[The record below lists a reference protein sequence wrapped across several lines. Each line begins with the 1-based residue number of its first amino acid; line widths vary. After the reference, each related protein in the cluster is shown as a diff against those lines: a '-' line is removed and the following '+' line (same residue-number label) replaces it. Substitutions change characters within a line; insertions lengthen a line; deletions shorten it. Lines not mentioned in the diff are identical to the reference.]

1 MNIIKYRTHNCG
13 ELNKNNIG
21 QYVILSGWIH
31 NIRNFGY
38 FSFLDLRDRFGIT
51 QLKINKKIY
60 NSSVLNNESI
70 ITIKGTVL
78 ERSKINNN
86 LYTGKIEVLVNK
98 IKVLNDS
105 KKTPIIIANNKNNEN
120 IRLKYRYLDLRRE
133 FLTKNIIMRNKTYI
147 EIRKYLLNLS
157 FIEIDTP
164 ILSVP
169 TSEGA
174 RNFTVQYRFDNKYSY
189 SLSQSPQI
197 FKQLIMMGGFDKYF
211 QFAKCFRDEDF
222 RSNRQIEFTQLDCE
236 MSFINYDEILKIFER
251 LIIILI
257 KKFNGENIRRI
268 KRITY
273 KKAIAK
279 YGTDKPDT
287 RYSLKFTN
295 ITKLVF
301 NDNLK
306 DKIKN
311 KKETIAIKIPF
322 YFFKKNKNIYKSLIK
337 TVQKHD
343 IKIKDLVFL
352 NNNKNKGLIG
362 YKAKSHLTKQLKKN
376 IKQLV
381 KASKKDIIVIF
392 FDQNLLKLGQI
403 RKTIYKTL
411 RPKLNKKIAPL
422 WITKFPLFKK
432 VKNKL
437 KSVHHPFTAP
447 IPEHIKYLKTNPEL
461 VKSQSYDLII
471 NGIEIGGGSIR
482 INKKDLQKQIFRILG
497 YSKTKMKV
505 EFGFFLEAL
514 EFGTPPHGGIAFGI
528 ERLMS
533 ILTLEKD
540 IKNFIAFPKNK
551 YGIDLM
557 CKTPRKI
564 L

>member
-1 MNIIKYRTHNCG
+1 MNIIKYRTHTCG
-13 ELNKNNIG
+13 ELNTNNIG

-51 QLKINKKIY
+51 QLKINNQIY
-60 NSSVLNNESI
+60 NTSVISNESI

-78 ERSKINNN
+78 ERSKINEN

-105 KKTPIIIANNKNNEN
+105 KKIPIIIANKKNNES
-120 IRLKYRYLDLRRE
+120 IRLKYRYLDLRSE
-133 FLTKNIIMRNKTYI
+133 LLTNNIIMRNKTYI
-147 EIRKYLLNLS
+147 EIRKYLLNCS
-157 FIEIDTP
+157 FLEIDTP

-174 RNFTVQYRFDNKYSY
+174 RNFTVKYRFDQKYSY

-197 FKQLIMMGGFDKYF
+197 FKQLLMIGGFDKYF

-222 RSNRQIEFTQLDCE
+222 RRNRQIEFTQLDCE
-236 MSFINYDEILKIFER
+236 MSFINSDEILKIFER

-257 KKFNGENIRRI
+257 KKLNGENIKRI

-273 KKAIAK
+273 KEAIEK

-301 NDNLK
+301 ND
-306 DKIKN
+306 KINIVKQ

-322 YFFKKNKNIYKSLIK
+322 YFFKNNNNVYKSLIK
-337 TVQKHD
+337 TVKTND
-343 IKIKDLVFL
+343 IKIKDIVFIS
-352 NNNKNKGLIG
+352 NNIVN
-362 YKAKSHLTKQLKKN
+362 KAKYNITKKIKNN
-376 IKQLV
+376 IKKLV

-392 FDQNLLKLGQI
+392 FDQNFLKLGKL

-411 RPKLNKKIAPL
+411 RPKLKKKISPL

-432 VKNKL
+432 VNNKL

-447 IPEHIKYLKTNPEL
+447 IPEHIKYLKTKPEI

-482 INKKDLQKQIFRILG
+482 INKKDLQKKIFSLLG
-497 YSKTKMKV
+497 YSKQKIKV

>member
-1 MNIIKYRTHNCG
+1 MKILKYRTHTCG
-13 ELNKNNIG
+13 ELNTKHIG

-51 QLKINKKIY
+51 QLKINNQIS
-60 NSSVLNNESI
+60 NTSVLSNESI

-78 ERSKINNN
+78 ERAKINDT
-86 LYTGKIEVLVNK
+86 LDTGKIEVLVNK
-98 IKVLNDS
+98 IKVVNLA
-105 KKTPIIIANNKNNEN
+105 KTTPLRIANKKNNEY
-120 IRLKYRYLDLRRE
+120 IRLTYRYLDLRSE
-133 FLTKNIIMRNKTYI
+133 VLTNNIIMRNKTYI
-147 EIRKYLLNLS
+147 EIRKYLLNCS
-157 FIEIDTP
+157 FLEIDTP

-174 RNFTVQYRFDNKYSY
+174 RNFTVKYRFDQNYSY

-197 FKQLIMMGGFDKYF
+197 FKQLLMIGGFDKYF

-236 MSFINYDEILKIFER
+236 MSFINSDEILKIFER
-251 LIIILI
+251 LIIRLI
-257 KKFNGENIRRI
+257 KKFNGENIQNF

-273 KKAIAK
+273 TEALEK

-295 ITKLVF
+295 LTKLF
-301 NDNLK
+301 SNDTRHLGK
-306 DKIKN
+306 QTKQ
-311 KKETIAIKIPF
+311 TIAIKIPF
-322 YFFKKNKNIYKSLIK
+322 YFFKNNNNVYKSLIQTVK
-337 TVQKHD
+337 TND
-343 IKIKDLVFL
+343 IKIKDIVFISNNIVNKVFL
-352 NNNKNKGLIG
+352 GDQ
-362 YKAKSHLTKQLKKN
+362 AKYNITKKITNN
-376 IKQLV
+376 IKKLV
-381 KASKKDIIVIF
+381 KARKKDIIVIF
-392 FDQNLLKLGQI
+392 FDQNFLKLGKL

-411 RPKLNKKIAPL
+411 RPKLKNKISPL
-422 WITKFPLFKK
+422 WITQFPLFKK

-447 IPEHIKYLKTNPEL
+447 LPEHIKYLKTNPEI

-482 INKKDLQKQIFRILG
+482 INKKDLQKKILSLLG
-497 YSKTKMKV
+497 YSKQKIKV

-533 ILTLEKD
+533 IFTLDKD

-564 L
+564 K